1 LGGSTPA
8 WVNDLDLSVLTGE
21 NTYLGNVV
29 GTDGWSATGGSA
41 DDRNNLEG
49 IFLSPEQNEGN
60 FQVQVSAANIT
71 ADALNPY
78 TPGAPAQDF
87 AIVCYNCVEA
97 PLPDLIFA
105 DGFEAGPTP

>member
-1 LGGSTPA
+1 MPRPISATWSA
-8 WVNDLDLSVLTGE
+8 
-21 NTYLGNVV
+21 
-29 GTDGWSATGGSA
+29 TDGWSATGGSA

-49 IFLSPEQNEGN
+49 IFLSAGTERRAPFPGAR
-60 FQVQVSAANIT
+60 FSAANIT